1 MDDQT
6 FADGIG
12 AIAVVGTTV
21 RIDFFALSPSER
33 DANGKPKPI
42 MQRRLIMTVE
52 GFLHAAGKMQEVA
65 EAISK
70 IGAQRLS
77 ESQNSAVSRAGS
89 RKAGAS
95 GASPTAPSKSGDRKP
110 PFP

>member
-1 MDDQT
+1 MEEQT

-21 RIDFFALSPSER
+21 RIDLFALSPSER
-33 DANGKPKPI
+33 DANGKPKPVI
-42 MQRRLIMTVE
+42 QRRLIMTVE
-52 GFLHAAGKMQEVA
+52 GFLHAAGKMSEVA

-70 IGAQRLS
+70 IGAERLS
-77 ESQNSAVSRAGS
+77 ESQNLAVSRAGS
-89 RKAGAS
+89 RKAPA
-95 GASPTAPSKSGDRKP
+95 PTAPAKGGDRKP